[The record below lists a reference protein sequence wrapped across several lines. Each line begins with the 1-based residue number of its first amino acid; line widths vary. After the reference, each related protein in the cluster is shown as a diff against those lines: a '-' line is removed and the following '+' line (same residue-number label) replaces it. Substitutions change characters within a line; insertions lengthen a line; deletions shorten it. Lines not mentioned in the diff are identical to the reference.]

1 MNCNCP
7 IWASGRIHGKLFRRS
22 LGTRNRQ
29 VAREK
34 INELLGQPSDA
45 PTPPEEP
52 AKASPTVANAIAEYL
67 GFCECNKR
75 LKASTLTSYRN
86 TLSIFAEFCE
96 RRLYRTVG
104 QFNLRLFEDFQSE
117 RGDRTP
123 KTVVKD
129 FTHLAGLC
137 DRLGELGFLSTN
149 FAKKIKLPKTDGV
162 STLPFKKAEVEAL
175 LVACAKLGQTKHPNS
190 EYARYSAEQLHEE
203 RCYARALL
211 MTLLATG
218 FRVSDVAGLTRAK
231 IFVDRRGAT
240 RVRVKTQKTGTVL
253 TLRLPPVAA
262 EALRNLP
269 TSDSGFFFSR
279 GPSDTQI
286 TSACHRVRRVITRLG
301 KLAGVKGAAPH
312 RFRDTWAKEALV
324 NGTSLRTIQLVL
336 GHASIR
342 TTEAHYLPFVS
353 EYQDMI
359 DEATDG
365 VAEKLLA

>member
-1 MNCNCP
+1 
-7 IWASGRIHGKLFRRS
+7 
-22 LGTRNRQ
+22 
-29 VAREK
+29 
-34 INELLGQPSDA
+34 
-45 PTPPEEP
+45 
-52 AKASPTVANAIAEYL
+52 
-67 GFCECNKR
+67 
-75 LKASTLTSYRN
+75 
-86 TLSIFAEFCE
+86 
-96 RRLYRTVG
+96 
-104 QFNLRLFEDFQSE
+104 
-117 RGDRTP
+117 
-123 KTVVKD
+123 
-129 FTHLAGLC
+129 
-137 DRLGELGFLSTN
+137 
-149 FAKKIKLPKTDGV
+149 
-162 STLPFKKAEVEAL
+162 
-175 LVACAKLGQTKHPNS
+175 
-190 EYARYSAEQLHEE
+190 
-203 RCYARALL
+203 
-211 MTLLATG
+211 
-218 FRVSDVAGLTRAK
+218 
-231 IFVDRRGAT
+231 
-240 RVRVKTQKTGTVL
+240 VRVKTQKTGTVL

-286 TSACHRVRRVITRLG
+286 TSACHRARRVITRLG